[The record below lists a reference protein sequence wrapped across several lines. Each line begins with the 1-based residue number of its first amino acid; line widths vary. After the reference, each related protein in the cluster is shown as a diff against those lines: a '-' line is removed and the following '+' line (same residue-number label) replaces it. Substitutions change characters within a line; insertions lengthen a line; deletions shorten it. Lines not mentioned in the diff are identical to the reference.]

1 MRDFDQIEV
10 SSGRRLRALAVAG
23 IATVA
28 LVAAGIS
35 YLHPRLA
42 LPAPPAKP
50 KPAPSFQAVAPQRPI
65 TVKQL
70 LYADGSLWF
79 VYEARGLTEVYRS
92 PSSGLTWSHVYEGPA
107 VGDIE
112 PIDGMTAMVPLGQ
125 LTMLVSDRT
134 AVTIKAPIGT
144 GLAISYGFAGS
155 LHGLAL
161 LTDGRVFETQDEGDT
176 WHQQEGKGIPAA
188 GIKHDLG
195 VTAGGRAWFLD
206 ATDSGEFLYLSEDW
220 GRSWRELTP
229 PGLGGSRNLNLAA
242 LGEQLIAWYPSRAFR
257 LLPRN
262 ASWDEVS
269 PPPASGP
276 LSLRPDG
283 EFVLAVGREVYR
295 LDASAWTPLP
305 APAPEAVWALAAGD
319 RDQLFAAGESGSLYS
334 FIGETREWL
343 RLPSPF
349 QYQWMAVPNSP

>member
-23 IATVA
+23 IASIA
-28 LVAAGIS
+28 LVVAGIG

-42 LPAPPAKP
+42 MPAATVKP
-50 KPAPSFQAVAPQRPI
+50 KPAPSLQAAVPQRAI
-65 TVKQL
+65 TVRQL
-70 LYADGSLWF
+70 HYAGGSLWL

-92 PSSGLTWSHVYEGPA
+92 PSSGLSWSHVYEGPA
-107 VGDIE
+107 AGDIE
-112 PIDGMTAMVPLGQ
+112 PIDGTTAMVPLGQ

-134 AVTIKAPIGT
+134 AVTIKAPIDT

-161 LTDGRVFETQDEGDT
+161 LPDGRVFETQDEGDT
-176 WHQQEGKGIPAA
+176 WHEQDGKGIPAA
-188 GIKHDLG
+188 GVKHDLG

-229 PGLGGSRNLNLAA
+229 PGLGSFPHLNLAA

-257 LLPRN
+257 LKGRTP
-262 ASWDEVS
+262 SWVELS

-276 LSLRPDG
+276 LGIRGDG
-283 EFVLAVGREVYR
+283 QLLLAVGREVFS
-295 LDASAWTPLP
+295 LDGSAWTPLP
-305 APAPEAVWALAAGD
+305 APAPEPLRALAAGD
-319 RDQLFAAGESGSLYS
+319 GDQLFAAGESGSLYS

-343 RLPSPF
+343 RLPAP
-349 QYQWMAVPNSP
+349 QAPGLPNSP